1 MYLPM
6 YAKFC
11 DCYRKFEFFKFLQ
24 LKNIILI
31 LKFWAENL
39 PELINCIP
47 IQKEITYLW
56 HDMAK
61 NKNHADFD
69 V

>member
-1 MYLPM
+1 MYLPL
-6 YAKFC
+6 YAKLCGF
-11 DCYRKFEFFKFLQ
+11 YRKFNFFHFAIK
-24 LKNIILI
+24 KTP
-31 LKFWAENL
+31 NL
-39 PELINCIP
+39 PELMNCIP